1 MVDADLEHLDGAM
14 QHRIMQR
21 RQMELAR
28 RNRLLD
34 AKRRTL
40 GQDVDAL
47 KAQVEEKKAASAGGA
62 EEKVEEKLE
71 AQYLDSVFALQEKE
85 VSSEKLAAEKAVR
98 EYSGKFCAKVK
109 RKEYHLSDPDAI
121 KREKPMTD
129 EQIDEMGPAS
139 ILSFG
144 GYRESPWNLSSAWI
158 NSGFRPH
165 MPEHEGD
172 GIREQKEAFIRS
184 ELEAQHQDKEYVKD
198 HEQMIEAQ
206 FAEDER
212 KANILR
218 TMIEQKEKEDR
229 TTACLET
236 RNFNHSLQAEVAE
249 RRKFQAAKE
258 EASKQAELKYNQ
270 TSQLLN
276 EAEFQTGPDG
286 RVLPDTF
293 KRMTQDQV
301 QVILD
306 TQAYQMIEKRQRA
319 EAEKEEEMEFA
330 RQLELQRQCVDTIE
344 AEKMRRAVNK
354 RAQYAL
360 QFKEDARLHQ
370 KAQVMLGEQYGNKME
385 ASFFDQ
391 FGKSGR

>member
-14 QHRIMQR
+14 AHRIMQR

-47 KAQVEEKKAASAGGA
+47 KAQVEEKKADAAGSAEAKA
-62 EEKVEEKLE
+62 EDKLE

-85 VSSEKLAAEKAVR
+85 RSAERLAAEKNVR
-98 EYSGKFCAKVK
+98 DYSAKFCAKVK
-109 RKEYHLSDPDAI
+109 RKEYHLSDPDAQ
-121 KREKPMTD
+121 KRVKPLTD

-139 ILSFG
+139 ILAYG
-144 GYRESPWNLSSAWI
+144 GYRDSPWNLSSAWF
-158 NSGFRPH
+158 NSGFVPH
-165 MPEHEGD
+165 MPQHEGD
-172 GIREQKEAFIRS
+172 GIKEQKEEFIRS
-184 ELEAQHQDKEYVKD
+184 QLEAQHQEKEYVK
-198 HEQMIEAQ
+198 EQENELDAQ

-218 TMIEQKEKEDR
+218 TFIEQQEKEDR
-229 TTACLET
+229 SNAAMDT
-236 RNFNHSLQAEVAE
+236 RRFNHSLQSEVSQ

-258 EASKQAELKYNQ
+258 EAAKQAELTYNK

-301 QVILD
+301 LVILD
-306 TQAYQMIEKRQRA
+306 TQAYQM
-319 EAEKEEEMEFA
+319 
-330 RQLELQRQCVDTIE
+330 
-344 AEKMRRAVNK
+344 
-354 RAQYAL
+354 
-360 QFKEDARLHQ
+360 
-370 KAQVMLGEQYGNKME
+370 
-385 ASFFDQ
+385 S
-391 FGKSGR
+391 

>member
-40 GQDVDAL
+40 GQDVDVL
-47 KAQVEEKKAASAGGA
+47 KAQVEEKKAAMAGSAEAKA
-62 EEKVEEKLE
+62 EDKLE
-71 AQYLDSVFALQEKE
+71 AQYLDSVFALQEKG
-85 VSSEKLAAEKAVR
+85 VSQEKLAAEKAVR

-109 RKEYHLSDPDAI
+109 RKEYHLSDPDVL

-158 NSGFRPH
+158 NSGFVPH
-165 MPEHEGD
+165 MPESEAD
-172 GIREQKEAFIRS
+172 GIKEQKEAFMQS
-184 ELEAQHQDKEYVKD
+184 QLAAQHEEKEYVK
-198 HEQMIEAQ
+198 EQEKMIEAQ
-206 FAEDER
+206 FAEEEKR
-212 KANILR
+212 ANILR
-218 TMIEQKEKEDR
+218 TFIEQQEREDR
-229 TTACLET
+229 SNAAMET
-236 RNFNHSLQAEVAE
+236 RQFNTSLKAEVAQ

-258 EASKQAELKYNQ
+258 EASKQAELTYNK
-270 TSQLLN
+270 TSPLLN

-319 EAEKEEEMEFA
+319 EAEREEEMEFA
-330 RQLELQRQCVDTIE
+330 RQLELQRQCVDAIE
-344 AEKMRRAVNK
+344 AEKMRRAVTK

-370 KAQVMLGEQYGNKME
+370 KQQAMLGEQYGNKIDD
-385 ASFFDQ
+385 SFFNQ
-391 FGKSGR
+391 FGKGAR

>member
-1 MVDADLEHLDGAM
+1 MVDADLNHLDGAM

-47 KAQVEEKKAASAGGA
+47 KAQVEEKKAAAADFADAKA
-62 EEKVEEKLE
+62 EDKLE

-85 VSSEKLAAEKAVR
+85 VSAERLGAEKSVR
-98 EYSGKFCAKVK
+98 DYSAKFCAKVK
-109 RKEYHLSDPDAI
+109 RKEYHLSDPDAL
-121 KREKPMTD
+121 KREKPPTD

-158 NSGFRPH
+158 NSGFVPH
-165 MPEHEGD
+165 MPQHEAD
-172 GIREQKEAFIRS
+172 GIKEQKEEFIRQ
-184 ELEAQHQDKEYVKD
+184 ELEAQYREKEYVK
-198 HEQMIEAQ
+198 EQELMLEAQ
-206 FAEDER
+206 YADEEKR
-212 KANILR
+212 ANVLR
-218 TMIEQKEKEDR
+218 TFIEQQEKEDR
-229 TTACLET
+229 TNAALDTRYFNHNLET
-236 RNFNHSLQAEVAE
+236 EVSQ
-249 RRKFQAAKE
+249 RRKLQAAKD
-258 EASKQAELKYNQ
+258 EAAKQAELTYNK

-319 EAEKEEEMEFA
+319 EAEREEEMEFA
-330 RQLELQRQCVDTIE
+330 RQLELQRQCVDAIE
-344 AEKMRRAVNK
+344 AEKMRRQVTK
-354 RAQYAL
+354 RAQYAH

-370 KAQVMLGEQYGNKME
+370 KAQAMLGEQYGNKIE
-385 ASFFDQ
+385 QSFFDQ

>member
-1 MVDADLEHLDGAM
+1 MVDADLNHLDGAM

-47 KAQVEEKKAASAGGA
+47 KAQVEEKKFIAAESADAKA
-62 EEKVEEKLE
+62 EDKLE

-85 VSSEKLAAEKAVR
+85 VSAERLVAEKSVR
-98 EYSGKFCAKVK
+98 DYSSKFCAKVK

-121 KREKPMTD
+121 KREKPPTD
-129 EQIDEMGPAS
+129 EQIDEMGPAA

-158 NSGFRPH
+158 NSGFVPH
-165 MPEHEGD
+165 MPQHEAD
-172 GIREQKEAFIRS
+172 GIKEQKEEFIRA
-184 ELEAQHQDKEYVKD
+184 ELEAQHREKEYVK
-198 HEQMIEAQ
+198 EQELMLDAQ
-206 FAEDER
+206 YADEEKR
-212 KANILR
+212 ANILR
-218 TMIEQKEKEDR
+218 TFIEQQEKEDR
-229 TTACLET
+229 TNAAMDT
-236 RNFNHSLQAEVAE
+236 RRFNNSLDAEVAQ
-249 RRKFQAAKE
+249 RRKLQAAKN
-258 EASKQAELKYNQ
+258 EAAKQAELTYNK

-319 EAEKEEEMEFA
+319 EAEKEEEFEFA
-330 RQLELQRQCVDTIE
+330 RQLELQRQCVDAIE
-344 AEKMRRAVNK
+344 AEKMRRQVTK
-354 RAQYAL
+354 RAQYAH

-370 KAQVMLGEQYGNKME
+370 KAQAMLGEQYGNKIE
-385 ASFFDQ
+385 ESFFDQ

>member
-40 GQDVDAL
+40 GQDMDAL
-47 KAQVEEKKAASAGGA
+47 KAQVEEKKLEAAESAEA
-62 EEKVEEKLE
+62 KSEEKLE

-85 VSSEKLAAEKAVR
+85 ISAEKLAAEKQTR
-98 EYSGKFCAKVK
+98 QYSQKFCAKVK
-109 RKEYHLSDPDAI
+109 RKEYHLSDPDAL
-121 KREKPMTD
+121 KREKPLTD
-129 EQIDEMGPAS
+129 EQIDEMGPSS

-144 GYRESPWNLSSAWI
+144 GYRESAWNLSSAWI
-158 NSGFRPH
+158 NSGFVPH
-165 MPEHEGD
+165 MPQHEAD
-172 GIREQKEAFIRS
+172 GIKEQKEEFIRQ
-184 ELEAQHQDKEYVKD
+184 ELEAQKAEKAYVEEQDL
-198 HEQMIEAQ
+198 IREAQ
-206 FAEDER
+206 FAEEEKR
-212 KANILR
+212 ANMLR
-218 TMIEQKEKEDR
+218 TFIEQQEKEAASAAAMD
-229 TTACLET
+229 T
-236 RNFNHSLQAEVAE
+236 RYFNHSLQAEVAQ
-249 RRKFQAAKE
+249 RRKFQAQKE
-258 EASKQAELKYNQ
+258 EASKQAELAYNK

-319 EAEKEEEMEFA
+319 EAEKEEELEFA
-330 RQLELQRQCVDTIE
+330 RQLELQRQCVDAIE
-344 AEKMRRAVNK
+344 AEKMRRTVTK
-354 RAQYAL
+354 RAQYAA

-370 KAQVMLGEQYGNKME
+370 KAQAMLGEQYGNKIDD
-385 ASFFDQ
+385 SFFNQ

>member
-47 KAQVEEKKAASAGGA
+47 KAQVEEKMAVAAGNA
-62 EEKVEEKLE
+62 EEKSGDKLE
-71 AQYLDSVFALQEKE
+71 AQYLDSVFALQEKGMSAE
-85 VSSEKLAAEKAVR
+85 RLASEKAVR

-109 RKEYHLSDPDAI
+109 RKEYHLSDPDAL

-129 EQIDEMGPAS
+129 EQIDEMGPSA
-139 ILSFG
+139 ILSYG

-158 NSGFRPH
+158 NSGFVPH
-165 MPEHEGD
+165 MPQHEGD
-172 GIREQKEAFIRS
+172 GVKEQKEEFMRS
-184 ELEAQHQDKEYVKD
+184 VLEAQHQEKQYVKHQEAELD
-198 HEQMIEAQ
+198 AQ

-218 TMIEQKEKEDR
+218 TFIEQQEKADR
-229 TTACLET
+229 SNAAMET
-236 RNFNHSLQAEVAE
+236 RYFNHSLTSEVAQ
-249 RRKFQAAKE
+249 RRKDQAAKE
-258 EASKQAELKYNQ
+258 EASKQAELTYNK

-330 RQLELQRQCVDTIE
+330 RQLELQRQCVDAIE
-344 AEKMRRAVNK
+344 AEKMRRAVTK

-370 KAQVMLGEQYGNKME
+370 KAQAMLGEQYGNKIE
-385 ASFFDQ
+385 ESFFDQ

>member
-40 GQDVDAL
+40 GQDVGAL
-47 KAQVEEKKAASAGGA
+47 KAQVEEKMAAAAGSAEA
-62 EEKVEEKLE
+62 KSEDKLE
-71 AQYLDSVFALQEKE
+71 AQYLDSVFALQEQE
-85 VSSEKLAAEKAVR
+85 VSADRLAAEKAVR

-109 RKEYHLSDPDAI
+109 RKEYHLSDPDALR
-121 KREKPMTD
+121 REKPFTD
-129 EQIDEMGPAS
+129 EQIDEMGPSA
-139 ILSFG
+139 ILAYG

-158 NSGFRPH
+158 NSGFVPH
-165 MPEHEGD
+165 MPQHEAD
-172 GIREQKEAFIRS
+172 GIKEQKEEFIRA
-184 ELEAQHQDKEYVKD
+184 ELEAQHRDKEYIK
-198 HEQMIEAQ
+198 EQELMLDAQ
-206 FAEDER
+206 FADEEK

-218 TMIEQKEKEDR
+218 TFIEQEEKEER
-229 TTACLET
+229 SKAAMET
-236 RNFNHSLQAEVAE
+236 RQFNHSLQAEVGQ
-249 RRKFQAAKE
+249 RRKFQAEKDEAAKQ
-258 EASKQAELKYNQ
+258 KELAYNK

-330 RQLELQRQCVDTIE
+330 RQLELQRQCVDAIE
-344 AEKMRRAVNK
+344 AEKMRRMVTK

-370 KAQVMLGEQYGNKME
+370 KAQAMLGEQYGNKIE
-385 ASFFDQ
+385 ESFFNQ

>member
-1 MVDADLEHLDGAM
+1 MVDADLNHLDGAM

-47 KAQVEEKKAASAGGA
+47 KAQVEEKKFIAAESADAKA
-62 EEKVEEKLE
+62 EDKLE

-85 VSSEKLAAEKAVR
+85 VSAERLVAEKSVR
-98 EYSGKFCAKVK
+98 DYSSKFCAKVK

-121 KREKPMTD
+121 KREKPPTD
-129 EQIDEMGPAS
+129 EQIDEMGPAA

-158 NSGFRPH
+158 NSGFVPH
-165 MPEHEGD
+165 MPQHEAD
-172 GIREQKEAFIRS
+172 GIKEQKEEFIRA
-184 ELEAQHQDKEYVKD
+184 ELEAQHREKEYVK
-198 HEQMIEAQ
+198 EQELMLDAQ
-206 FAEDER
+206 YADEEKR
-212 KANILR
+212 ANILR
-218 TMIEQKEKEDR
+218 TFIEQQEKEDR
-229 TTACLET
+229 TNAAMDT
-236 RNFNHSLQAEVAE
+236 RRFNNSLDAEVAQ
-249 RRKFQAAKE
+249 RRKLQAAKN
-258 EASKQAELKYNQ
+258 EAAKQAELTYNK

-319 EAEKEEEMEFA
+319 EAEKEEEFEFA
-330 RQLELQRQCVDTIE
+330 RQLELQRQCVDAIE
-344 AEKMRRAVNK
+344 AEKMRRQVTK
-354 RAQYAL
+354 RAQYAH

-370 KAQVMLGEQYGNKME
+370 KAQAMLGEQYGNKIE
-385 ASFFDQ
+385 QSFFDQ